1 MKMVVALASARE
13 PSLIGISKKE
23 PKVVNHLFMVDV
35 KLALPQTN
43 LKLRRFVKKLV

>member
-1 MKMVVALASARE
+1 MVAALVSAKE

-23 PKVVNHLFMVDV
+23 PKVVNPLFMVDV